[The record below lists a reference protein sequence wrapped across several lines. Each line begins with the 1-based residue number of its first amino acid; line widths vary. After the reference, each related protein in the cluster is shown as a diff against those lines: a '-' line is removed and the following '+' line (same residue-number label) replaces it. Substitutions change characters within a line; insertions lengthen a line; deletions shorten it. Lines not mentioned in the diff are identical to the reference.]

1 MWVSYFSFNI
11 NSILKLL
18 LFKVTLLACEYRKLW
33 FSKTAY
39 HHNDSVT
46 YGNKCVMIPY
56 GEDIQS
62 FIKSLLDTI
71 QGIKTKKGH
80 KEDLTLNCNKTKIT
94 INTYVNENCTFL
106 TATNSSGDEVFTISD
121 LNCVYKLFFVLRDIF
136 PIGAFINKVE
146 LSIVYAFVE
155 CVKTCADIERQNHS
169 ELRSDDFIAGKIL
182 NKDPSLDRFK
192 VKQLLN
198 VNKLDLLCVANLNLI
213 RKKKIEPIATNS
225 PQAKSAPKRSK
236 LSSKVTSNL
245 ESNALCCSSNLQNT
259 SGPSLDPSL
268 SNFNIQQYQVSYAIT
283 QQQPLQIVEYASTQQ
298 QPLQILHQPLSFAQ
312 PKPISMVQQL
322 PLSFSQVETASQ
334 MPDTIFQDTEE
345 CRQGKKN

>member
-1 MWVSYFSFNI
+1 MDISFPSFKM
-11 NSILKLL
+11 NSILKLS

-46 YGNKCVMIPY
+46 YGNTCVMIPY
-56 GEDIQS
+56 GEDLQS

-80 KEDLTLNCNKTKIT
+80 KEDLTLNCNKTKIS
-94 INTYVNENCTFL
+94 INTFVSENCTFL

-155 CVKTCADIERQNHS
+155 CVKTCADIERQNYS

-182 NKDPSLDRFK
+182 NKDPSLDRLK

-213 RKKKIEPIATNS
+213 RKKKIEPITTISTQAKTCQSAT
-225 PQAKSAPKRSK
+225 KSAPKRSR
-236 LSSKVTSNL
+236 LSSKVTSSL
-245 ESNALCCSSNLQNT
+245 ESTAICSSSNLQNT
-259 SGPSLDPSL
+259 NEPSLDQSL

-283 QQQPLQIVEYASTQQ
+283 QQQPLQIV
-298 QPLQILHQPLSFAQ
+298 HQPLSFAQ
-312 PKPISMVQQL
+312 PIPLSIVQQQ
-322 PLSFSQVETASQ
+322 PLSFSHVETPSSQ
-334 MPDTIFQDTEE
+334 MPDGIFEETEDAIKGRKTDSE
-345 CRQGKKN
+345 TH